1 MQAADIMTRRLV
13 SVRPE
18 ASIRDAIEL
27 MLKRRVSGL
36 PVIDGHGQLVG
47 MVTEADFLRRPETGT
62 ERRRPRWLIAILGP
76 AEEARSYVHSHGV
89 KVGEV
94 MSKDIVSVSESTPLD
109 RVVHLMEIHRIKRV
123 PVLRGGKVVGIVS
136 RANLL
141 RALASLH
148 REERRAANHNAA
160 IRERILAEID
170 RQSWSVGAD
179 LDLVVRSG
187 IADVWGTIA
196 DPAQREALKVL
207 VESTPGIKSVVDHT
221 SCESGISPT

>member
-1 MQAADIMTRRLV
+1 MQAADIMTRRVV
-13 SVRPE
+13 SVRQE
-18 ASIRDAIEL
+18 QSILDAIDL

-36 PVIDGHGQLVG
+36 PVVDDRGHLVG

-62 ERRRPRWLIAILGP
+62 ERRRPRWLSAIFGAP
-76 AEEARSYVHSHGV
+76 DEAKSYVHSHGI

-94 MSKDIVSVSESTPLD
+94 MSKNIVTVTESTPLD

-123 PVLRGGKVVGIVS
+123 PVLRRGKAVGIVS

-148 REERRAANHNAA
+148 REERRTSKNDAA
-160 IRERILAEID
+160 IRARILAEID

-187 IADVWGTIA
+187 MADVWGTIA

-207 VESTPGIKSVVDHT
+207 VESTPGIRAVVDHT
-221 SCESGISPT
+221 CCENGITPT